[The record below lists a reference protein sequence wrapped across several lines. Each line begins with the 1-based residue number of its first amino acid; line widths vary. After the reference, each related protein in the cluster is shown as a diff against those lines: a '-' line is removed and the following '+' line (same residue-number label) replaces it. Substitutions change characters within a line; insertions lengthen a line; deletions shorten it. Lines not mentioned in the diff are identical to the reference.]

1 MLPDAQCL
9 KTDASCKL
17 SCFLFI
23 YGGGSKSAT
32 IYSMAEVEILFLVF
46 NSVDVLNFITNSDI
60 DI

>member
-1 MLPDAQCL
+1 MLPGAQCL

-17 SCFLFI
+17 SYFLFT
-23 YGGGSKSAT
+23 YSGGSKSAT
-32 IYSMAEVEILFLVF
+32 IYSIAEVEILFLVF